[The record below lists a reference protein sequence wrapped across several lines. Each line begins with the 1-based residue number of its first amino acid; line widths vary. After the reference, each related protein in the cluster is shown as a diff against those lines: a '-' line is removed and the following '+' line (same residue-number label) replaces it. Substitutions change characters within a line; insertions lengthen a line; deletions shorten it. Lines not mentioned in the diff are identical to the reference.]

1 MEPKKP
7 SPKSSEIVINELL
20 PIDSELNVLFQLF
33 SLRWGENN
41 SVEMK
46 EMRE

>member
-1 MEPKKP
+1 MEPKKT
-7 SPKSSEIVINELL
+7 SQKSSEVVINEFL

-33 SLRWGENN
+33 SLSCGENN

>member
-1 MEPKKP
+1 MEPKKT
-7 SPKSSEIVINELL
+7 SLKFSEIIVNELL
-20 PIDSELNVLFQLF
+20 PIDSDVNVLFQLF
-33 SLRWGENN
+33 SLRCGENN